1 MSYHYHSPF
10 GRTAIPIQMQGRRMS
25 SEIAD
30 HRVAIQ
36 IDFPPKNTDGWIL
49 LRSRKKNGLE
59 TRDPCG
65 ISLYAQPNSR
75 LPCLEDSKIWLD
87 LPVWIDLAKGHQ
99 GPRKQND
106 PKISKVSI
114 PVPHLDTDAEAG
126 SPDRV
131 PLGSWTFVHLHHH
144 YQTSG
149 AIASAQP
156 S

>member
-1 MSYHYHSPF
+1 MDF
-10 GRTAIPIQMQGRRMS
+10 TALP
-25 SEIAD
+25 E
-30 HRVAIQ
+30 
-36 IDFPPKNTDGWIL
+36 
-49 LRSRKKNGLE
+49 KKNGLE